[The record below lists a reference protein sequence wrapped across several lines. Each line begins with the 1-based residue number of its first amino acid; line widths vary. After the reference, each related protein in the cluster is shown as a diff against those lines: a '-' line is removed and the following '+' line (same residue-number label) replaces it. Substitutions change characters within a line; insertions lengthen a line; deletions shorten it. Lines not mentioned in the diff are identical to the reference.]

1 MVKLTSIIIADIKE
15 LWQIKIF
22 RVRIFFAIVPTIA
35 AAVFGFLAADN
46 THPFDYIAEGS
57 YIKPPTGRPGE
68 QVIVSWSVRQ
78 NRSICPG
85 IVTRQLIDVN
95 TKEVVAMY
103 DPVFATRGPVTNN
116 RLNISFAMP
125 KTIPT
130 GWIGYRAN
138 LEYTCNWLQQAFP
151 SFAIRYQTPMLLFK
165 VQE

>member
-85 IVTRQLIDVN
+85 IVTTGIGFTIIVCR
-95 TKEVVAMY
+95 VV
-103 DPVFATRGPVTNN
+103 
-116 RLNISFAMP
+116 S
-125 KTIPT
+125 
-130 GWIGYRAN
+130 
-138 LEYTCNWLQQAFP
+138 LQP
-151 SFAIRYQTPMLLFK
+151 LLFVAIAVATK
-165 VQE
+165 LPATE